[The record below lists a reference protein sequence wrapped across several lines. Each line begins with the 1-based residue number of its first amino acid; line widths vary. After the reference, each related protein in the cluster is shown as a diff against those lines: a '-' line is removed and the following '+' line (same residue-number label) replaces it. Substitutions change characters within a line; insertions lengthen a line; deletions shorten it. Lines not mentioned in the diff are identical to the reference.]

1 MTNTTASASTPL
13 ATTLISVTL
22 VEDDDD
28 LREGLAT
35 LIEAAE
41 GFCCAGKYGDCP
53 AALAGLRREPADV
66 VLMDIQLP
74 GMNGIVGARQIK
86 QLLPATDVIMLT
98 MHKDDTLVFEAL
110 CAGATGYLMKD
121 TKPVAL
127 LAAIREVRTGG
138 APMSSNIARMI
149 VDSFRR
155 TTTSPLTPRE
165 TEVLTQLC
173 RGQSYK
179 MIAHTLF
186 LSEQTVH
193 FHIKNI
199 YEKLHVHSK
208 SEAVAKALRE
218 RLV

>member
-1 MTNTTASASTPL
+1 MTSALTGKDSVR
-13 ATTLISVTL
+13 ATMLISVAV
-22 VEDDDD
+22 VEDDNE

-35 LIEAAE
+35 LIDEAE
-41 GFCCAGKYGDCP
+41 GFCCVGKYGDCQ
-53 AALAGLRREPADV
+53 AALAGLEREPAEV

-74 GMNGIVGARQIK
+74 GMSGIMGALKVK
-86 QLLPATDVIMLT
+86 QLLPTTDVIMLT
-98 MHKDDTLVFEAL
+98 IHKDDALVFEAL
-110 CAGATGYLMKD
+110 CAGATGYLLKD
-121 TKPVAL
+121 TKPAAL
-127 LAAIREVRTGG
+127 LAALREVRTGG
-138 APMSSNIARMI
+138 APMSSNVARMI

-155 TTTSPLTPRE
+155 TTSSPLTPRE